1 MSASPL
7 VRADFGDFFAA
18 LHDGAAPFAWQVRL
32 LDTVLDGGRWPDQ
45 VVAPTGAGKTAVIDV
60 HVFAQALTAGDPVAA
75 RPPRRLALV
84 VGRRVLVDDQYEYA
98 RTLADRLV
106 APEDRVL
113 AAVADRLWRM
123 RDPDAHSNT
132 AANTAA
138 DADADATGDL
148 AVTGVRGRG
157 EVSPLVLGRLRG
169 GTPPS
174 RVWRDHVGAAAVIC
188 ATPEMWGSRVLF
200 RGYGSDRRAW
210 PREAGLLAVD
220 SVVVVDEAHLAR
232 QLLVTA
238 RRVADLVRVADEPVP
253 WRPLQVV
260 ETTATPAVA
269 GPGATPGGEG
279 LLAVGV
285 DPPDLDA
292 APVLADRLT
301 RPKPVRV
308 LSVAGWDSKQDKAR
322 RLVVTRIADAVEELL
337 VEDLLPGP
345 TGTEGAT
352 SDGVEVSTA
361 SAVTHTVGCFV
372 NTVRR
377 AVEVSAELGGR
388 SRDGR
393 PLRVVTVC
401 GQTRPYDLDR
411 LRQLYPGLLTPA
423 GNHDVD
429 VIVSTQSLE
438 VGVDLDLAGLV
449 TELAPGSALAQR
461 AGRVN
466 RRGLRTAGPV
476 VVIAPDQ
483 DPTADT
489 RSGPYLGPDLAA
501 ALTWVRERAVTD
513 AGMAPWA
520 LRDTPPPTPAGR
532 RILLQRPELFD
543 AWHWARTSDDL
554 AAEPELALWLE
565 EDFDSDTTV
574 GFIVRDALPVQGDD
588 AVRLLNDLPVQ
599 RHEVFPVP
607 YRTALA
613 TLARPTGAGQTA
625 TPVTV
630 RVSGQDT
637 TVLTWRTD
645 PSDPDREVPQLR
657 PGDVVVLDSGT
668 AVFAASPDP
677 ARFTPPVVRPMA
689 GEDDGP
695 VPARTADDV
704 LTGQADLT
712 GWPRRQTG
720 NVVLRIEAGVAD
732 LDEHRFA
739 LLAKP
744 LAEILDDPD
753 AARQATEQ
761 LVADWLTHDAPE
773 AWAMAPAAQTLLR
786 GHPKHSEVV
795 VHRDD
800 DATVRRVLV
809 RDRRRAG
816 AEEHLRQTWTPTGTT
831 VTLTA
836 HQHDV
841 AQRVTRIATDLDV
854 PAAVVNA
861 LQHAAVHHDDGKQDP
876 RFQVR
881 LGATD
886 PDQLL
891 AKSSA
896 ATTATQARSNER
908 ACGLPAGW
916 RHEQLSVLHA
926 WTPLHEAAEH
936 DLDPLLAARLVGTS
950 HGHGRTGFPHTTAD
964 LLLDS
969 HGTDALT
976 ETSRELF
983 DTGGWDDLV
992 ERTHRRYGLWGCA
1005 YLEAVLR
1012 AADGQISQEGR

>member
-1 MSASPL
+1 MSPNTL
-7 VRADFGDFFAA
+7 TRADFADFFAA

-60 HVFAQALTAGDPVAA
+60 HVFAQALTAGDPVGA

-98 RTLADRLV
+98 RTVADRLV
-106 APEDRVL
+106 APEGRVL
-113 AAVADRLWRM
+113 AAVADRLWRL
-123 RDPDAHSNT
+123 RDPDAVST
-132 AANTAA
+132 A
-138 DADADATGDL
+138 DADADPAADL
-148 AVTGVRGRG
+148 GVTGARGRG

-174 RVWRDHVGAAAVIC
+174 RVWRDHVGAAAVVC

-238 RRVADLVRVADEPVP
+238 RRVAALVKVADEPVP
-253 WRPLQVV
+253 WEPLQVV
-260 ETTATPAVA
+260 ETTATPAGA
-269 GPGATPGGEG
+269 APGATTEG
-279 LLAVGV
+279 KALIAVGV
-285 DPPDLDA
+285 DPQDLVA

-308 LSVAGWDSKQDKAR
+308 LPVAGWDSKQDKAR
-322 RLVVTRIADAVEELL
+322 RQVAASIADAVE
-337 VEDLLPGP
+337 DLLPDP
-345 TGTEGAT
+345 TGTEDPAGDVT
-352 SDGVEVSTA
+352 TA
-361 SAVTHTVGCFV
+361 SVGTHTVGCFV

-377 AVEVSAELGGR
+377 AVEVSAELGRR
-388 SRDGR
+388 SRGGH
-393 PLRVVTVC
+393 PVRVVTVC
-401 GQTRPYDLDR
+401 GQTRPHDLDR
-411 LRQLYPGLLTPA
+411 LRELYPGLLTPA
-423 GNHDVD
+423 GNPDVD

-461 AGRVN
+461 GGRVN
-466 RRGLRTAGPV
+466 RRGLRAGGPV

-501 ALTWVRERAVTD
+501 ALTWVRERAETD

-520 LRDTPPPTPAGR
+520 LRDAPPPTPAGR

-574 GFIVRDALPVQGDD
+574 GFVVRDALPAQGDD

-607 YRTALA
+607 YRTALTA
-613 TLARPTGAGQTA
+613 LARPAGADRAPA
-625 TPVTV
+625 TPVTL

-645 PSDPDREVPQLR
+645 PSDPDREVPKLR

-668 AVFAASPDP
+668 AVFAAPDP
-677 ARFTPPVVRPMA
+677 ARFTPPVVRPTA

-695 VPARTADDV
+695 VPAGTADDV
-704 LTGQADLT
+704 LTGQADLAS
-712 GWPRRQTG
+712 WPRRQIG
-720 NVVLRIEAGVAD
+720 NVVLRIEAGVAG

-744 LAEILDDPD
+744 LAEILDDPT
-753 AARQATEQ
+753 ATRQATEQ
-761 LVADWLTHDAPE
+761 LVADWLAHDAPE
-773 AWAMAPAAQTLLR
+773 HWAMASAAEALLR

-800 DATVRRVLV
+800 DATIRRVLI

-816 AEEHLRQTWTPTGTT
+816 AEEHLRQTWTPSGAT
-831 VTLTA
+831 VTLAA

-841 AQRVTRIATDLDV
+841 AHRVTRIATDLAM
-854 PAAVVNA
+854 PAPVVNA

-886 PDQLL
+886 PDELL

-896 ATTATQARSNER
+896 ATTAAQARANER

-926 WTPLHEAAEH
+926 WTPLREAARQD
-936 DLDPLLAARLVGTS
+936 DLDPLLAARLIGTS
-950 HGHGRTGFPHTTAD
+950 HGHGRTGFPHTTTD
-964 LLLDS
+964 LLLDP
-969 HGTDALT
+969 HPADALT
-976 ETSRELF
+976 EASRELF
-983 DTGGWDDLV
+983 DTGGWDDLI